1 MNSRDYSTNGSG
13 DEHLDGLLPGGYERP
28 EPEPAN
34 SRLQHVDQVA
44 IRKVGGFNFLSTQQ
58 WLEVDRDRRMAW
70 FKADRV
76 VVLSQGAEVPL
87 RSALLYLKA
96 LGQQGVGPA
105 DEELRPPVEWGDD
118 PEPPPSADWGDD
130 PEPRRAP
137 PPRASYPTEY
147 GADYAEERR
156 VAPPRRPP
164 SQFEEDL
171 DPDITPRRR
180 PEY

>member
-1 MNSRDYSTNGSG
+1 MNSRDYSTDGSG
-13 DEHLDGLLPGGYERP
+13 EEHLDGLLPSGYEP
-28 EPEPAN
+28 SEPEPAN

-58 WLEVDRDRRMAW
+58 WLEVDRERRMGW
-70 FKADRV
+70 IKADRV
-76 VVLSQGAEVPL
+76 VFLSQGAEVPL

-96 LGQQGVGPA
+96 LGQQATGPA
-105 DEELRPPVEWGDD
+105 DEDLRPPVEWRDA
-118 PEPPPSADWGDD
+118 EPPPSADWGEE

-137 PPRASYPTEY
+137 PPRSDYRDDY
-147 GADYAEERR
+147 GVERR

-171 DPDITPRRR
+171 DPGVTPRRR
-180 PEY
+180 PDY